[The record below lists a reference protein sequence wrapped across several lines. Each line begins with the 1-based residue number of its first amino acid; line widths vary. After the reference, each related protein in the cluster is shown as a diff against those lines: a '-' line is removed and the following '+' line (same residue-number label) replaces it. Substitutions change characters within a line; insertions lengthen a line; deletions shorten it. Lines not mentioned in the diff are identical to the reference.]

1 MTAPIVGQVAV
12 EVISSARAL
21 AKSLKKEVESAFRDL
36 DLNKLIRD
44 SIGGQKVKL
53 PVEAD
58 FDTRAIPE
66 KVRRTRVPKVP
77 VELDPVTAAFQRSVK
92 AQVTALSRQTLKIPL
107 DVDGGRLRA
116 EIGAELAAVQ
126 AQSKIKV
133 PTEPGAKAAYETKL
147 KAQLAEVAARV
158 KQHVPV
164 DVDVDKGGVRSA
176 IGGLLQGIAKGLPSI
191 GGISS
196 AVASLGG
203 SLQQA
208 AGSSAQ
214 LGGNLAGAAES
225 ATGPIGVVIGLLVT
239 AAGAMAALA
248 GAATLAVPAMSAVAG
263 AAAAIPAALVGVG
276 AVFGTLGL
284 GLHGISEA
292 FAPKKRGG
300 GGGGGQSPAAQAR
313 QIAAAERGVEGAR
326 RGIATANRALASSE
340 RGYQQAVTGLS
351 DAQKRALTAQA
362 AVNKARQEAVEDL
375 DDLSRSLRGARLD
388 EEGAALG
395 VTEALRNLNEVKL
408 SGNLPDIQRAD
419 LAYRQAQ
426 LTLENASDS
435 AQDLGEQQA
444 DAAKKGVAGSDKVV
458 AALDAQAQAQ
468 QGVKDAQNGIL
479 AAQDALASANDGV
492 KSSVDAL
499 ASAQDSLASAQTKV
513 GASGGAATL
522 KLIPLA
528 ASAQKFVAAV
538 KALKP
543 AFEKLRLDVQQRL
556 FEGLD
561 KTVAT
566 LGREWIPRLHDT
578 LGRYAETF
586 NGFFRKLGASV
597 TDSDFMGNIQVGAE
611 GARQG
616 LEKIGTAVTTSLVPA
631 FGALVK
637 AAGPFLSDLGG
648 EIAGIV
654 TEFSKWVLEGE
665 KTGGLKTFFDT
676 AARSMHDL
684 FDTGKL
690 VGKIVGDLF
699 SILTGSQFATGKKT
713 PLESFNAGLTK
724 IHKFLDDPKN
734 QAKIKGFLDDLKAKL
749 EDFGHTVD
757 KIDGW
762 VTKIQHLYDSLFPAE
777 AKTRANA
784 FGGQIGTF
792 LVTGLVAGI
801 GAAIKA
807 NFLSIAGIA
816 QSIVDLFKS
825 IFGIKS
831 PSTVMAG
838 LGVNLIEGLIQG
850 IRDSLPNLFGNVKR
864 IPGLVKRGLG
874 NLNTLLTVQGRQAGT
889 SLRDGITA
897 VGQIVTTAAAGLKGK
912 ATAGMA
918 GSNVLLTAAGAQM
931 VTGLRSGIN
940 SQSSGVSST
949 AAGLKTTAKNGF
961 SSPENV
967 LYRAGQAMVEGLKH
981 GMEARK
987 PSLGSY
993 LGGLAVF
1000 IANNKG
1006 PIEKDRRLLIPQGA
1020 AIMDGLISG
1029 IDSRRPDLGAQLA
1042 DLGDMVGATTFPEL
1056 AGNLGSVSGSLSK
1069 ASTWEASWAPGMTGD
1084 KILDAIR
1091 GTIKFKHGGSV
1102 DRAFSTA

>member
-1 MTAPIVGQVAV
+1 MTSPVSVGQVSV
-12 EVISSARAL
+12 EVVASARAL

-58 FDTRAIPE
+58 FDADAIGE

-77 VELDPVTAAFQRSVK
+77 VVLDPVTAAFQRSVK

-126 AQSKIKV
+126 AQAKIKV

-248 GAATLAVPAMSAVAG
+248 GAASLAVPAMSAVAG

-292 FAPKKRGG
+292 FGPKKSGG

-340 RGYQQAVTGLS
+340 RGYQQAVAGL
-351 DAQKRALTAQA
+351 AVEQKRALATQA
-362 AVNKARQEAVEDL
+362 AVNKARREAAEDL
-375 DDLSRSLRGARLD
+375 DDLGRSLRGARLD

-408 SGNLPDIQRAD
+408 TGNLPDIQRAD

-468 QGVKDAQNGIL
+468 QGVKDAQNGVL

-513 GASGGAATL
+513 GASGGAAAL
-522 KLIPLA
+522 KMIPLA
-528 ASAQKFVAAV
+528 ASAQKFVSAI

-556 FEGLD
+556 FAGLD
-561 KTVAT
+561 RTVTTMWANWKDQLHVT
-566 LGREWIPRLHDT
+566 LGSFAD
-578 LGRYAETF
+578 TF
-586 NGFFRKLGASV
+586 NVFFRDLGAAVSTPKFV
-597 TDSDFMGNIQVGAE
+597 GDIAAGAE

-616 LEKIGTAVTTSLVPA
+616 LVEIGAAITSSLVPA
-631 FGALVK
+631 FGALSK
-637 AAGPFLSDLGG
+637 AAGPFLSQVGA
-648 EIAGIV
+648 EISGIV
-654 TEFSKWVLEGE
+654 TEFSEWVLQGE
-665 KTGGLKTFFDT
+665 KSGGLTTFFDT

-690 VGKIVGDLF
+690 VGKIIGDLF
-699 SILTGSQFATGKKT
+699 TILTGSKFATGKT

-734 QAKIKGFLDDLKAKL
+734 QAKIRGFLNDLKAKL
-749 EDFGHTVD
+749 EDFGRTVQ

-762 VTKIQHLYDSLFPAE
+762 VTQIQHLYDSLFPAE

-801 GAAIKA
+801 GAAINA
-807 NFLSIAGIA
+807 NFLSIGALA
-816 QSIVDLFKS
+816 QGIVDRFKS

-838 LGVNLIEGLIQG
+838 IGVNLIAGLIKG
-850 IRDSLPNLFGNVKR
+850 ITDKFADLRRKVTE
-864 IPGLVKRGLG
+864 IPGRV
-874 NLNTLLTVQGRQAGT
+874 
-889 SLRDGITA
+889 RDGIGNAGTA
-897 VGQIVTTAAAGLKGK
+897 LYQKGRDFVSGLGAGI
-912 ATAGMA
+912 
-918 GSNVLLTAAGAQM
+918 GSLYGAIHSRSA
-931 VTGLRSGIN
+931 GLRSQITSALSNASTALFNHGHNFVVGLYNGIASLGGWLYNKVVNFVRSNIVNPIAAFLHIN
-940 SQSSGVSST
+940 SPSKLAAELGSQVP
-949 AAGLKTTAKNGF
+949 AGLA
-961 SSPENV
+961 
-967 LYRAGQAMVEGLKH
+967 
-981 GMEARK
+981 
-987 PSLGSY
+987 LGI
-993 LGGLAVF
+993 LGGAGDV
-1000 IANNKG
+1000 
-1006 PIEKDRRLLIPQGA
+1006 A
-1020 AIMDGLISG
+1020 AAAQKMAAAAL
-1029 IDSRRPDLGAQLA
+1029 PDLGDTSFGL
-1042 DLGDMVGATTFPEL
+1042 DV
-1056 AGNLGSVSGSLSK
+1056 AGVSGSLSK

-1091 GTIKFKHGGSV
+1091 GTIKFKHNGSV
-1102 DRAFSTA
+1102 EKAFSTA